1 MQWLGNIPLDIC
13 NPSYQHHLTELL
25 VRAEVVVVQVLSLQ
39 TTEMSP
45 VTHSQNTLRCTDT
58 QDHSQEQQP
67 WAAVFLVKIRQ
78 KIVAI
83 WTNLTGCL
91 HRSCILNLADIAST
105 LVKTFLVINNHHTIQ
120 LFYIFFILMV

>member
-1 MQWLGNIPLDIC
+1 MQGLGNIPLDIC
-13 NPSYQHHLTELL
+13 NPSDSSD
-25 VRAEVVVVQVLSLQ
+25 RAPGQGRGCGGVVQVFSLQ
-39 TTEMSP
+39 TTEMSR
-45 VTHSQNTLRCTDT
+45 VTHSQNTLRCTHT

-91 HRSCILNLADIAST
+91 HPSCTLNSADIAST
-105 LVKTFLVINNHHTIQ
+105 LVKTLLVIKNHHI
-120 LFYIFFILMV
+120 